1 MNILQLH
8 FLSSVLQGKREL
20 LEEEAQIRAQALN
33 LNNLFSPYLVAEVAP
48 YYAGVRAEKKDTL
61 IRDCADYV
69 GHLLRKKGLITYFIV
84 NEYDNIQVI
93 ITKINEELEK
103 TIEETFIDIRNKL
116 QLMYELDSFVGIGPV
131 VKQITEISYSAHMAS
146 EMLAY
151 KFTYAEQGVVNIK
164 NLIRFSHSPNY
175 SSNVRFDRVIGCF
188 QDGNLG
194 RMAVRL
200 NELITDIRNRPNVS
214 STAIRR
220 TFIELTVSVLH
231 MATNADVATDDIIQ
245 GLDVYKWILEQ
256 QHTEI
261 LTDWFIKLCEE
272 LHKAM
277 EKNLEQT
284 EESIVLSAC
293 QFVQSHIEQQ
303 DLSLSAVSDSVGLST
318 FYFSKLFKK
327 EMGIG
332 INSYI
337 SSCRIEHAKRMLT
350 ISDLPIAQIA
360 LQCGFS
366 TTAYFSQVFK
376 KTTGM
381 TPGEFRRSAK
391 N

>member
-33 LNNLFSPYLVAEVAP
+33 LNNLISPYLVAEVAP
-48 YYAGVRAEKKDTL
+48 YYAGVRAEKKDIL

-69 GHLLRKKGLITYFIV
+69 GHLLRKKGFITYFIV

-93 ITKINEELEK
+93 ITTINEDLEK
-103 TIEETFIDIRNKL
+103 YIEETFIDIRNKL

-151 KFTYAEQGVVNIK
+151 KYTYAEQGVVNIK
-164 NLIRFSHSPNY
+164 NLIRFSHSPYY

-188 QDGNLG
+188 QDGNMG

-231 MATNADVATDDIIQ
+231 MATNADVATDEIIQ

-256 QHTEI
+256 QHTEV

-284 EESIVLSAC
+284 EESIVQSAC
-293 QFVQSHIEQQ
+293 QFVQSHIEQK
-303 DLSLSAVSDSVGLST
+303 DLSLSVVSDYVGLST

-327 EMGIG
+327 EKGIG

-337 SSCRIEHAKRMLT
+337 SNCRIEHAKRMLT

-360 LQCGFS
+360 LQSGFS
-366 TTAYFSQVFK
+366 TTPYFSQVFK